1 MKRSLKLLALL
12 VSASSLR
19 LPALI
24 VPVFVALSAPAL
36 AGSTPA
42 WLQWG
47 GNEQHSGMMP
57 VSAQPA
63 AAILS
68 DTVVDPNALANY
80 QENGDL
86 LAHYQDAL
94 LQGSSVY
101 MEFKGGTFTSIANW
115 QTQSWGMKRMDWR
128 SGALATIW
136 TFSSDW
142 KPVPFRDWD
151 YAQSPNPYGIFLGPD
166 WEPVFH
172 GAVAGSWVYV
182 PGAGGS
188 LFKLNKNTGALVTRI
203 KPFGSSINPNIYLDG
218 PVTVSNGNVYYNVIQ
233 LNSSS
238 PWSNDVVG
246 SWLVRVAPN
255 GNVSKV
261 SYSTLTPGAPAATDP
276 CTVPF
281 SWSGD
286 PASLPWPPSPTAV
299 APITPCGSQR
309 SGLNV
314 APAVAPDGTVYTVS
328 RAHRNDRYGYLI
340 AVSANLSPKWATSLR
355 GLLNDGC
362 NVTPPPT
369 GTLGGCK
376 AGATDGVDPATNE
389 LPAGR
394 VDEDS
399 SACPTVAPDGTV
411 LYGAFT
417 RYNFDQGHL
426 LKFSSTGQFLG
437 SYNFGWDTTDGIYA
451 HDGTYSIVFKE
462 NHYGGV
468 GSYCNDDDI
477 CPSDR
482 TAIYPS
488 NPEAYFVT
496 QLNPSLVPEWQ
507 WQNTNTESCVRN
519 PDNSISC
526 VSDHPNGFE
535 FCVNHV
541 AIDANGV
548 VYANSE
554 DGNLYAIAQ
563 GGVLA
568 QSLFLNLSLGAAYTP
583 VSIGPD
589 GKIYTQNFGHLIVAG
604 NAP

>member
-1 MKRSLKLLALL
+1 MKTPIRFLFTVLCTAIASFLIWLALL
-12 VSASSLR
+12 T
-19 LPALI
+19 PANATT
-24 VPVFVALSAPAL
+24 PP
-36 AGSTPA
+36 TPA

-47 GNEQHSGMMP
+47 RDAQHSGSMP
-57 VSAQPA
+57 VSAQSA
-63 AAILS
+63 DAILS
-68 DTVVDPNALANY
+68 DTIVDPNALANY

-86 LAHYQDAL
+86 LAHYQVPLTD
-94 LQGSSVY
+94 GKSVY
-101 MEFKGGTFTSIANW
+101 MEYKGGTFTSIVNW

-142 KPVPFRDWD
+142 KPVPFGNWD
-151 YAQSPNPYGIFLGPD
+151 YSNTAGYGIFIGPD

-203 KPFGSSINPNIYLDG
+203 KPFGSLINQNIYLDG
-218 PVTVSNGNVYYNVIQ
+218 PITVSNGNVYYNVIQ
-233 LNSSS
+233 LTSSS

-255 GNVSKV
+255 GSVSKV
-261 SYSTLTPGAPAATDP
+261 SYSTLTPGAPAAADP
-276 CTVPF
+276 CTVQF
-281 SWSGD
+281 SWTGD
-286 PASLPWPPSPTAV
+286 PNSLPWPPSPTAV
-299 APITPCGSQR
+299 APTIACGSQR

-328 RAHRNDRYGYLI
+328 RAHRSDRYGYLI
-340 AVSANLSPKWATSLR
+340 AAGASLSPKWAISLR

-362 NVTPPPT
+362 NVTLPPN
-369 GTLGGCK
+369 GTIGGCT
-376 AGATDGVDPATNE
+376 AGATTGVDPATNE
-389 LPAGR
+389 LPAAR
-394 VDEDS
+394 VHEDS

-411 LYGAFT
+411 LYGAYT

-437 SYNFGWDTTDGIYA
+437 SYNFGWDTTDGIYV

-462 NHYGGV
+462 NHYGDV

-477 CPSDR
+477 CPPDR
-482 TAIYPS
+482 TATYPS

-507 WQNTNTESCVRN
+507 WQNANTESCVRN

-563 GGVLA
+563 GGALA
-568 QSLFLNLSLGAAYTP
+568 HGLFLNLALGAAYTP

-604 NAP
+604 AGP